1 MRTVTVEW
9 RHLDKDGKTCDRCA
23 ATGQEL
29 IELVRRMDAE
39 CRPKGVRIVFTE
51 TRLTEAEID
60 QSNLI
65 LINGA
70 PLESLL
76 PKTTAST
83 SPCCSCGELTGREE
97 CCRTLVRF
105 GQVHEAIPPSFI
117 REAICAVAG
126 CC

>member
-1 MRTVTVEW
+1 MKTVSVEW

-23 ATGQEL
+23 QTGEGVV
-29 IELVRRMDAE
+29 ELVQQMNAE
-39 CRPKGVRIVFTE
+39 CRPHGVRIVFRE

-65 LINGA
+65 LINGT
-70 PLESLL
+70 PLEALL
-76 PKTTAST
+76 PTTTVST
-83 SPCCSCGELTGREE
+83 SPCCSCGDLTGREE

-105 GQVHEAIPPSFI
+105 GQEHETIPQHFI
-117 REAICAVAG
+117 REAICAMAG